1 MERLAAN
8 FTRSL
13 FKDLGITGRMSMLL
27 IIYIRAQVFSNRATM
42 SAWHLQA
49 LFTFA
54 AERKADLKNRF
65 AKVDAEKK
73 FDLSLLPPVSTPFS
87 EVVGS

>member
-1 MERLAAN
+1 
-8 FTRSL
+8 
-13 FKDLGITGRMSMLL
+13 
-27 IIYIRAQVFSNRATM
+27 M

-54 AERKADLKNRF
+54 AERKADLKNRL

-73 FDLSLLPPVSTPFS
+73 IDLSLLPPVSTSFS
-87 EVVGS
+87 EVVGP